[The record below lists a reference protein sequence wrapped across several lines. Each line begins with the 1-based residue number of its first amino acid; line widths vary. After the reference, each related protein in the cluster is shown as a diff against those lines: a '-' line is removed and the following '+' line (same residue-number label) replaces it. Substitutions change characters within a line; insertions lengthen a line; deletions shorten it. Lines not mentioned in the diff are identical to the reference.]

1 MRQIPWILNSER
13 DVRTSSSLCPSV
25 DVNSVFPLF
34 LCLFVPPPNFILMHL
49 PPFRCALI
57 PHRPD
62 LLLSSCPSSR
72 IPHSPSFCFSCLVF
86 HLSSYSTSLDSLFL
100 LNSAFGLVYLFV
112 CVLACIFVPLF
123 LVFCVASFYGRTLII
138 LTFSTSN
145 RSSRAAARLRSS
157 SSSSRSLS
165 LLRNSKPILEATRWS
180 HHNHHSPNSL
190 NSPSS
195 HSSRWQLWLQ
205 TPNQGQVCPER
216 FFCP

>member
-1 MRQIPWILNSER
+1 MLGLLPPCVLLWMLTVSFLFFS
-13 DVRTSSSLCPSV
+13 VFLCPLPIS
-25 DVNSVFPLF
+25 F
-34 LCLFVPPPNFILMHL
+34 LMHL
-49 PPFRCALI
+49 PPFLCALI

-62 LLLSSCPSSR
+62 LLLSSCHSSR
-72 IPHSPSFCFSCLVF
+72 IPHSPSFCFSRLVF

-112 CVLACIFVPLF
+112 CVLACIFVPVF

-165 LLRNSKPILEATRWS
+165 LLHNSKPILEATRWS
-180 HHNHHSPNSL
+180 HHNHRSPNSL

-205 TPNQGQVCPER
+205 TPNQGQVCPKR

>member
-1 MRQIPWILNSER
+1 MLGLLPPCVLLWMLTVSFLFFS
-13 DVRTSSSLCPSV
+13 VFLCPLPIS
-25 DVNSVFPLF
+25 F
-34 LCLFVPPPNFILMHL
+34 LMHL
-49 PPFRCALI
+49 SPFRCALI

-165 LLRNSKPILEATRWS
+165 LLRNSKLILEATRWS

-195 HSSRWQLWLQ
+195 HSSR
-205 TPNQGQVCPER
+205 
-216 FFCP
+216 

>member
-34 LCLFVPPPNFILMHL
+34 LCLFVPPPNFIFNAST
-49 PPFRCALI
+49 PFSLCFNSAS
-57 PHRPD
+57 PWSSP
-62 LLLSSCPSSR
+62 LLLPFLS
-72 IPHSPSFCFSCLVF
+72 HPSFSVFLF

-165 LLRNSKPILEATRWS
+165 LLHNSKPILEATRWS
-180 HHNHHSPNSL
+180 HHNHRSPNSL

-205 TPNQGQVCPER
+205 TPNQGQVCPKR
-216 FFCP
+216 LFCP